1 MRQRIVTCRIYRLLD
16 HMTTYENVALCR
28 SRVVGR
34 EESSYRREVM
44 DLAADGFRLGDRT
57 QSMPVTHCNLSRAVT
72 LRRALCVRTEPL
84 RTLPC
89 TDKTDDS
96 AVHDHTFCFLLR
108 ALPFGIAALEP
119 PRPALACVLL
129 CRFLQQV
136 SQQPR
141 NLSAGTSNKALRLRL
156 GAGPLAFRLPP
167 GQRASE
173 KENSNVYLE
182 SAHNHRFHWQ

>member
-1 MRQRIVTCRIYRLLD
+1 MTDRCS
-16 HMTTYENVALCR
+16 TTYRVSHSSAL
-28 SRVVGR
+28 
-34 EESSYRREVM
+34 
-44 DLAADGFRLGDRT
+44 
-57 QSMPVTHCNLSRAVT
+57 LSRAT
-72 LRRALCVRTEPL
+72 
-84 RTLPC
+84 
-89 TDKTDDS
+89 
-96 AVHDHTFCFLLR
+96 
-108 ALPFGIAALEP
+108 AALEP

-167 GQRASE
+167 EQRASE

>member
-1 MRQRIVTCRIYRLLD
+1 MTDRCS
-16 HMTTYENVALCR
+16 TTYRVSHSSAL
-28 SRVVGR
+28 
-34 EESSYRREVM
+34 
-44 DLAADGFRLGDRT
+44 
-57 QSMPVTHCNLSRAVT
+57 LSRAT
-72 LRRALCVRTEPL
+72 
-84 RTLPC
+84 
-89 TDKTDDS
+89 
-96 AVHDHTFCFLLR
+96 
-108 ALPFGIAALEP
+108 AALEP

-167 GQRASE
+167 AQRASE

-182 SAHNHRFHWQ
+182 SAHNHRLHRQ